1 MIWVGIWFKQYRLK
15 AFGVQTAFPCP
26 LLQQHFLYATVVGFF
41 HKLVQPVFAED
52 VFRHFDN
59 DVVGRH
65 IVVVGVAAQALQAGW
80 AGGEHFHRFA
90 LRQLFEV
97 FLDFFL
103 LAEFDLGGDVGA
115 FDGKHAGFA
124 AAAVA

>member
-1 MIWVGIWFKQYRLK
+1 MFSDGLFFLYIDQ
-15 AFGVQTAFPCP
+15 A
-26 LLQQHFLYATVVGFF
+26 LQQHFLHAAVVGFF

-52 VFRHFDN
+52 MFRHFDN
-59 DVVGRH
+59 NVVGRH
-65 IVVVGVAAQALQAGW
+65 IVVVGVAAKALQAGG
-80 AGGEHFHRFA
+80 AGGEHFDGFA

-103 LAEFDLGGDVGA
+103 FAEFDLGGDVGA
-115 FDGKHAGFA
+115 FDGEHAGFA

>member
-1 MIWVGIWFKQYRLK
+1 MIWVGIWFKQCRLK

-26 LLQQHFLYATVVGFF
+26 LLQQHFLYAAVVGFF
-41 HKLVQPVFAED
+41 HKLIQPVFAED
-52 VFRHFDN
+52 VFRHFND

-65 IVVVGVAAQALQAGW
+65 IVVVGVAAQTLQAGG
-80 AGGEHFHRFA
+80 AGGEHFDGFA

-97 FLDFFL
+97 FLNFL
-103 LAEFDLGGDVGA
+103 LFAEFDLGGNVGS